1 MIKSWPEAERPRER
15 ILSKDAQAL
24 SDAELLAILFGSG
37 VRGMDAVSFAR
48 SILQE
53 HGGLR
58 GLFALEKE
66 KLLKIKGLG
75 PAKIAAL
82 CAAGEIAK
90 RKACE
95 TAFKADSVREPA
107 AVIRYLQLSMQDQ
120 AVEIF
125 KVLFLDKAN
134 KIIAESD
141 MFRGT
146 IDEAAV
152 YPREIVRQA
161 ILKNA
166 TAVILVHNHPS
177 GRVEPSPEDRELTR
191 KVRSACSSVSV
202 KVLDHIIIGDGH
214 YFSFAEQGLLE
225 G

>member
-1 MIKSWPEAERPRER
+1 MIKHWPEAERPRER
-15 ILSKDAQAL
+15 ILSKDPQAL

-37 VRGMDAVSFAR
+37 LRGVDVVSFSR
-48 SILQE
+48 NLLMQ

-58 GLFALEKE
+58 GLLSLEPE
-66 KLLKIKGLG
+66 KLRKIKGLG

-82 CAAGEIAK
+82 KAVSEISK
-90 RKACE
+90 RQACE
-95 TAFKADSVREPA
+95 TAMKADPVREPS
-107 AVIRYLQLSMQDQ
+107 AVLKYLQLSMQDQ
-120 AVEIF
+120 PVEIF

-134 KIIAESD
+134 KITGESD
-141 MFRGT
+141 LFRGT
-146 IDEAAV
+146 VDEAAV

-191 KVRSACSSVSV
+191 KVTAACSCVSIR
-202 KVLDHIIIGDGH
+202 VLDHIVIGDGR
-214 YFSFAEQGLLE
+214 YYSFAEHGLLD